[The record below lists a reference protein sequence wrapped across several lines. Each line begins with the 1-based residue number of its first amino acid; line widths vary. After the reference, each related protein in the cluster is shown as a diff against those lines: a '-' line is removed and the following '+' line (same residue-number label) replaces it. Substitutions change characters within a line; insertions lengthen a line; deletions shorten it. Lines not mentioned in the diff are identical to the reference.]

1 MMQDNGSM
9 HTAKMR
15 LATTTMVLPLA
26 LALLG
31 LAGCAYNGGLEDQYQ
46 LLESRVSDLESQLEK
61 QKRLEEAQGFG
72 QINEKVRQLQGSLEE
87 LEHRLDTMQTKQ
99 RDLYVNL
106 DQRLRAV
113 ETPGALARNAPLIP
127 PAAPGAMQP
136 PGQQPGQPGLLAP
149 QVPQA
154 PGGAIVDNS
163 ANAEQAYQ
171 QALNLL
177 QRGHYPEAATA
188 LEQFIATYPGSPFAA
203 NATYWLGETY
213 YVSRQ
218 YDKALSAF
226 QTVIQRYPQSDK
238 VADAWLKVGFVY
250 YELQQWQNAR
260 QALQRV
266 LTNYPG
272 TNAAQ
277 LADARLK
284 KMQEDGIL
292 R

>member
-1 MMQDNGSM
+1 MMRDNGSM
-9 HTAKMR
+9 HTQKT
-15 LATTTMVLPLA
+15 LIATSTMGILLVLT
-26 LALLG
+26 
-31 LAGCAYNGGLEDQYQ
+31 GCASNGGLKDQYQ
-46 LLESRVSDLESQLEK
+46 LLESRVSDLESQLNK

-72 QINEKVRQLQGSLEE
+72 QLNEKVRQIQGSIEE
-87 LEHRLDTMQTKQ
+87 LDHRVDNIQSKQ
-99 RDLYVNL
+99 RDLYINL

-113 ETPGALARNAPLIP
+113 ETPSALARNAPLTP
-127 PAAPGAMQP
+127 PAAPGATQP
-136 PGQQPGQPGLLAP
+136 PGQQQPPGQRGLP
-149 QVPQA
+149 VSTPPQA
-154 PGGAIVDNS
+154 PVGAIMDNS

-177 QRGHYPEAATA
+177 QRGRYPEAATA
-188 LEQFIATYPGSPFAA
+188 LEQFIATYPGSPYAA

-218 YDKALSAF
+218 YDKARSAF

-238 VADAWLKVGFVY
+238 VADAWLKVGFVH

-266 LTNYPG
+266 LANYPG

-277 LADARLK
+277 LAHARLK
-284 KMQEDGIL
+284 KMQEDGVL
-292 R
+292 H